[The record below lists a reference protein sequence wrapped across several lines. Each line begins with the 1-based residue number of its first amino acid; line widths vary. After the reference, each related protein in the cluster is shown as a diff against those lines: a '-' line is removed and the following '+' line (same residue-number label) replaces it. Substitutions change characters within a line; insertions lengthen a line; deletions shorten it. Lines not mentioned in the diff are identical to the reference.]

1 MEIVPPK
8 AEIRQRTLWVNS
20 GRRFPIITG
29 RHKKGTAEHER
40 HSDPFCDPPNLGTPG
55 LGNSAFL
62 TDSIGAQDQ
71 SGCAINHTVRSN
83 ATFCDAQHI
92 ALNGVSV
99 FS

>member
-1 MEIVPPK
+1 MSSQAIDIKMQLAAIGGHSLRHLLMESS
-8 AEIRQRTLWVNS
+8 A
-20 GRRFPIITG
+20 
-29 RHKKGTAEHER
+29 KGTAEYKR

-55 LGNSAFL
+55 LGNSASHP
-62 TDSIGAQDQ
+62 DNIGALDRF
-71 SGCAINHTVRSN
+71 GCAINHTVRSN